1 MNKKQAYLMGANM
14 VAQSNRDVAQSNR
27 DLGNLIA
34 KSNKEYNEKLEEIS
48 KAEIKSK
55 NRVDISLEEY
65 ETMKK
70 QIEWLEYE
78 VYRLQNIMKKIEI
91 PYDLDIIPDSIET
104 TYCDDHLNF
113 RKIFNIRFAVDDFEI
128 KKNCFY

>member
-14 VAQSNRDVAQSNR
+14 VAQSNRD
-27 DLGNLIA
+27 LGNIIA
-34 KSNKEYNEKLEEIS
+34 KSNKEYAEKLKEIS
-48 KAEIKSK
+48 DAEIKSK
-55 NRVDISLEEY
+55 NRVNITLEEY
-65 ETMKK
+65 EAMKK

-78 VYRLQNIMKKIEI
+78 VHRLQNIMKKIEI

-104 TYCDDHLNF
+104 TYCDDHCNF
-113 RKIFNIRFAVDDFEI
+113 RKIFNVRFAYNDWEV

>member
-14 VAQSNRDVAQSNR
+14 VAQSNRD
-27 DLGNLIA
+27 LGNLIA
-34 KSNKEYNEKLEEIS
+34 ESNREYARKLKEIS
-48 KAEIKSK
+48 DAEIKSK
-55 NRVDISLEEY
+55 DRVNITLEEY

-78 VYRLQNIMKKIEI
+78 VRRLQSIFEKIEI

>member
-1 MNKKQAYLMGANM
+1 MNKKQVYLMGANM

-27 DLGNLIA
+27 NLGNLIA
-34 KSNKEYNEKLEEIS
+34 KSNREYNEKLEEIS

-78 VYRLQNIMKKIEI
+78 VRRLQSIFEKIEF
-91 PYDLDIIPDSIET
+91 PFNLDVIPDSIET
-104 TYCDDHLNF
+104 TYCNDHLNF
-113 RKIFNIRFAVDDFEI
+113 RKIFNIQFAVDDF
-128 KKNCFY
+128 KFKRKCFY

>member
-14 VAQSNRDVAQSNR
+14 VAQSNRD
-27 DLGNLIA
+27 LGNLITE
-34 KSNKEYNEKLEEIS
+34 SNREYARKLKEIS
-48 KAEIKSK
+48 DAEIKSK
-55 NRVDISLEEY
+55 DRVDITLEEY

-78 VYRLQNIMKKIEI
+78 VHRLQNIMKKIEI

-104 TYCDDHLNF
+104 TYCDDYLNF